1 MRAVLVTGASQGIG
15 AAAALRLD
23 ALGFRVF
30 AGVRSDPDG
39 HALRR
44 KGSPSLTPVTLDV
57 TEPHTIRSAVET
69 LEAGGPYTFVGLV
82 NNAAISAPSP
92 LEFVPLDEVRAEFE
106 VNLFGT
112 LAVTQAML
120 PVIRDAGAGRIVNVS
135 SINGRLAQRYI
146 GVYSASKFALEGMS
160 DALRRELRRWGIHV
174 AVVQPGAV
182 ETRIFQ
188 TARDR
193 GRSIAEGLPPAA
205 RDLYGGL
212 IHALLQPRP
221 AKVPAQAV
229 APERAAHA
237 IVRALTARRP
247 RTRYVV
253 GWDARLGAFLHRFL
267 PDRLQDVLLDR

>member
-30 AGVRSDPDG
+30 AGVRSEPDG

-57 TEPHTIRSAVET
+57 TKPQTIKSAVET
-69 LEAGGPYTFVGLV
+69 LEAGGPYGFVGLV
-82 NNAAISAPSP
+82 NNAAISAPCP

-120 PVIRDAGAGRIVNVS
+120 PVVRDAGAGRVVNVS

-174 AVVQPGAV
+174 VVVQPGAV

-188 TARDR
+188 TVRER
-193 GRSIAEGLPPAA
+193 GRIIAERLPPAA
-205 RDLYGGL
+205 RALYGGL
-212 IHALLQPRP
+212 VNGLVRAQP
-221 AKVPAQAV
+221 AKIPPQAV
-229 APERAAHA
+229 APERAART
-237 IVRALTARRP
+237 ITRALTARRP
-247 RTRYVV
+247 RTRYAV
-253 GWDARLGAFLHRFL
+253 GWDARVGLLLHRLL
-267 PDRLQDVLLDR
+267 PDRLEDLLLGR